1 MGIALHS
8 APDID
13 LLQRLAIALAIGLII
28 GIERGW
34 QQRDVAE
41 GERSLGL
48 RTHALASLLGGV
60 WGAIVRGQGGSGLVA
75 LGLAFLVFASV
86 SSVFRLREVRQQHT
100 FGATT
105 IVAAMLAFSLGALA
119 VLGNTIAA
127 SAAGVVTACI
137 LALKPALHSWVKRLT
152 WQELRAG
159 LLLLAMTVILL
170 PVLPDRDL
178 GPLAAFNP
186 HELWLMTVLI
196 ALVSFAG
203 YVAVKVAGDQKGV
216 LLAGL
221 AGGLVSS
228 TAVTLTMARL
238 AIQNEGKVSLYVSG
252 ALFANVTMM
261 LRVLG
266 VASVFNSQISLWLAP
281 PLVCAALSQGVVA
294 WYLLKRSDS
303 DTGAGRAVSVVNPFE
318 MQVLLSFGA
327 LLALI
332 GLLAK
337 IAIGWAGSKG
347 VFALAAVSGV
357 ADVDAIT
364 LSMAR
369 LARSELAAATASQ
382 AILLAVAVNTAAKA
396 VLAWWIGGSRVGRGI
411 LLASFAALL
420 FGLIGR
426 AVMQTVLPQWV
437 N

>member
-1 MGIALHS
+1 M
-8 APDID
+8 
-13 LLQRLAIALAIGLII
+13 AIALAIGLII

-41 GERSLGL
+41 GKRSLGL
-48 RTHALASLLGGV
+48 RTHALAGLLGGV
-60 WGAIVRGQGGSGLVA
+60 WGAIVRGQGSSGLVA
-75 LGLAFLVFASV
+75 LSLTFLVFASV
-86 SSVFRLREVRQQHT
+86 SSVFRLREVRHQQT

-119 VLGNTIAA
+119 VIGDSIAA

-137 LALKPALHSWVKRLT
+137 LALKPALHSWVTKLT

-170 PVLPDRDL
+170 PVLPDREL
-178 GPLAAFNP
+178 GPLTAFNP

-196 ALVSFAG
+196 AVVSFAG
-203 YVAVKVAGDQKGV
+203 YVAVKVAGDQMGV

-228 TAVTLTMARL
+228 TAVTLSMARL
-238 AIQNEGKVSLYVSG
+238 AKQNEGKVSLYVSG

-261 LRVLG
+261 LRVL
-266 VASVFNSQISLWLAP
+266 VITSVFNSQISLWLAP
-281 PLVCAALSQGVVA
+281 PLICAALSQGGVA
-294 WYLLKRSDS
+294 WYLLNRNESDS
-303 DTGAGRAVSVVNPFE
+303 SAGHSVSVVNPFE
-318 MQVLLSFGA
+318 LQVLLSFGA

-332 GLLAK
+332 GFLAK
-337 IAIGWAGSKG
+337 IALGWAGSRG
-347 VFALAAVSGV
+347 VFALAAASGI

-369 LARSELAAATASQ
+369 LARSELGSATASQ
-382 AILLAVAVNTAAKA
+382 AILLAVAVNTGAKA
-396 VLAWWIGGSRVGRGI
+396 VLAWFIGGRRIGRGI
-411 LLASFAALL
+411 LFASFAALS

-426 AVMQTVLPQWV
+426 EVALRIFPLWL